1 MKKILIIM
9 AVMVMMATVCTACG
23 TESKDHTGH
32 LARHESV
39 KTDLFDGSLMSLK

>member
-9 AVMVMMATVCTACG
+9 MAVIMTAMMFTACG
-23 TESKDHTGH
+23 SESKAHTGH

-39 KTDLFDGSLMSLK
+39 KTDLFDGSLLTIK